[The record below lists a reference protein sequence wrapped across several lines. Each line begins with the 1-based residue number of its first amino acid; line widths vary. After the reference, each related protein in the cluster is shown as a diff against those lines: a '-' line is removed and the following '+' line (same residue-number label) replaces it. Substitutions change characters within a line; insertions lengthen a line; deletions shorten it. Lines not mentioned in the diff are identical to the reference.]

1 MMRKSK
7 LKKQGDA
14 DVDVTPLL
22 DIVFIMLIFFIV
34 SSTFIREEGLDVTK
48 HQDDKKKEEML
59 TNAKAIIVKVCAN
72 NEIIVDQRKI
82 DIRSVR
88 ANVER
93 KLAEDINTVVIVET
107 EYRAPTGSL
116 VKVMDQARAAKANL
130 SISPVYILC
139 DPKEQQ
145 IVQH

>member
-1 MMRKSK
+1 MRKSK

-48 HQDDKKKEEML
+48 HQDDKKKEEQL

>member
-48 HQDDKKKEEML
+48 HQDDKKKEEQL
-59 TNAKAIIVKVCAN
+59 INAKAIIVKVCAN

>member
-48 HQDDKKKEEML
+48 HQDDKKKEELL